1 VRQYIF
7 PSAARCV
14 VPQPSGASRFDRAM
28 QCPPPGSSAMLA
40 QSLDVNEED
49 LAKSEPELLRKAFPW
64 CGE

>member
-1 VRQYIF
+1 
-7 PSAARCV
+7 
-14 VPQPSGASRFDRAM
+14 
-28 QCPPPGSSAMLA
+28 MLA